1 MKLGSGRP
9 VLNGWS
15 GSRPKGFKTAK
26 PGRKA
31 KFTFLRSGGYTSAKL
46 ATKAETDKTTP
57 NASDFANF
65 GTNDIAEPVLRR
77 TGCE

>member
-1 MKLGSGRP
+1 MKSGSGRL

-31 KFTFLRSGGYTSAKL
+31 KFTFLRCGGYTSSKL
-46 ATKAETDKTTP
+46 ATRAETDKTT
-57 NASDFANF
+57 ANEREN
-65 GTNDIAEPVLRR
+65 GNVEEKAEPQMNAD
-77 TGCE
+77 